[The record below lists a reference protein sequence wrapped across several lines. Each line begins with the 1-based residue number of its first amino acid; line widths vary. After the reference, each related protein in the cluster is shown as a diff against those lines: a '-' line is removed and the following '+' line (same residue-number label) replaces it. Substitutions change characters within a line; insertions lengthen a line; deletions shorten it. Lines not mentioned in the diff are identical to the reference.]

1 VFEYFHNLLDQGAH
15 FSGGDPIVD
24 HDVDA
29 WVAGGGVSYTMDAW
43 TLGAQYAHQDAED
56 DGDGAD
62 FTMDRAI
69 VTGNYALGPGYP
81 YRCRSGVYVDRHV
94 ARSVR

>member
-1 VFEYFHNLLDQGAH
+1 
-15 FSGGDPIVD
+15 
-24 HDVDA
+24 
-29 WVAGGGVSYTMDAW
+29 MDAW

-69 VTGNYALGPGYP
+69 VTGNYALGPGILIDAEVAYTWTDTSP
-81 YRCRSGVYVDRHV
+81 EASGDDVDDDYQGLEIGLGTNITF
-94 ARSVR
+94 